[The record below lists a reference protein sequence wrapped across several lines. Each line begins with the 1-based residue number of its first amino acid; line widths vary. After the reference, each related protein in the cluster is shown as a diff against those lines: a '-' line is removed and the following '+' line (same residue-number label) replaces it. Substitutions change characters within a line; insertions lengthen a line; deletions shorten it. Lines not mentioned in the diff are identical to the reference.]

1 MRYSWCMSDAWISVA
16 EAARITG
23 RSPETVR
30 RTIHGG
36 AVEAKRVGD
45 RGWWL
50 VAAADVE
57 SLMTK
62 SRKSAD
68 AAGNAAGGSE
78 NRVAS

>member
-1 MRYSWCMSDAWISVA
+1 MSDAWISVA

-23 RSPETVR
+23 RSGETVR
-30 RTIHGG
+30 RTIHSG

-57 SLMTK
+57 ALMTK
-62 SRKSAD
+62 SRKGAD
-68 AAGNAAGGSE
+68 AAVGVAGAE
-78 NRVAS
+78 DLAKTA